1 LSASRKGVQA
11 AERVLLFLLKVIQS
25 PSPPVALT
33 EKARSLRQE
42 GDGLFVYTQFSKK
55 ISLHAGALSVR
66 TNLCRNPLCIL
77 LHEKRE
83 SF

>member
-1 LSASRKGVQA
+1 MEHVQAPWNQAHSCLKLFLSQETCPFSFDATAAFFLSASRKGVQA

-42 GDGLFVYTQFSKK
+42 GDGLFVYT
-55 ISLHAGALSVR
+55 
-66 TNLCRNPLCIL
+66 
-77 LHEKRE
+77 
-83 SF
+83 